1 MSKWTNEQKNIFNT
15 NKVQVHVY
23 LFSILEANLQA
34 ALPTNSRANL
44 GR

>member
-1 MSKWTNEQKNIFNT
+1 MNKRTKKNIFNT
-15 NKVQVHVY
+15 NEVQVF
-23 LFSILEANLQA
+23 LFSILQANLQA